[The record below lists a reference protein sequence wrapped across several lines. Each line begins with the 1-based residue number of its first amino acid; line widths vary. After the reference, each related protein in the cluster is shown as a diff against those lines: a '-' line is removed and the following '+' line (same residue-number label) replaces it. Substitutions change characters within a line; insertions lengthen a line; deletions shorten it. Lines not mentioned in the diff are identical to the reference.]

1 MKGFVYLLTNIAGLR
16 DYLHFIAHQTVL
28 FHTTRIIEE
37 WGLISDLIVSM
48 LH

>member
-16 DYLHFIAHQTVL
+16 DYLRFIARQTVL

-37 WGLISDLIVSM
+37 
-48 LH
+48 